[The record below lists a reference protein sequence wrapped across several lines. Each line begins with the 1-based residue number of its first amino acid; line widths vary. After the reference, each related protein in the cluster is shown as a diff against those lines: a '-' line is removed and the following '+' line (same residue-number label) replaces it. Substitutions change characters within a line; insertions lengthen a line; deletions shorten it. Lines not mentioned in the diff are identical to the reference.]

1 MAQPAR
7 RPLTTGESLMAV
19 ARSWRLLS
27 VSLLSFP
34 SGLPLGVVWM
44 AIPAWLAMEGIDIKV
59 VGLITLSQAP
69 WSVKFLWA
77 PLMDRWAPPF
87 LGRKRGWIFLTQASL
102 LALGL
107 ALAAASHRPVN
118 VVLVGVLALLTA
130 FTSASQDIAY
140 DAYAVEV
147 LHREEH
153 GLAVGAR
160 NAFARGAIF
169 LSGRVSITAAAWM
182 GWPAVHRLMAL
193 LYLPAM
199 LVSWRAPEP
208 EQALKPVQ
216 SLRDAVWGPFVSFLG
231 QHRALEILAF
241 VILYK
246 LSDNLTQALTGPFL
260 VQMGFNAVDIGVAN
274 GTIGLV
280 TFVGGTFLGG
290 LLTDSVG
297 LGRALWICGFLQ
309 IFSNLGYAAVAVA
322 GVNRPVMYSAIAF
335 EMGTSGMGTGA
346 FGVLL
351 LRLTEKRFSATQFAL
366 LSSLFAIPRVFS
378 GPVAGVMADAMGWRD
393 FYVSTLLAGVPGLVM
408 LWRFVPWHVRD
419 PQFHVAEPR
428 RGRPLGRAAL
438 VAWAVVAGLGAGL
451 AGLATMAALAGLKAV
466 RTGGAFDL
474 VHRMAVLVRPA
485 STGDVITAV
494 SLVLT
499 ALTVALATAATLAAR
514 RGSRPSGME
523 LEAGA

>member
-1 MAQPAR
+1 MAQAAA
-7 RPLTTGESLMAV
+7 RPLTTGESLKAV
-19 ARSWRLLS
+19 AGSWRLLS

-87 LGRKRGWIFLTQASL
+87 LGRKRGWIFLTQAAL
-102 LALGL
+102 LVLGL

-130 FTSASQDIAY
+130 FASASQDIAY

-147 LHREEH
+147 LRREEH

-160 NAFARGAIF
+160 NAFARAALF
-169 LSGRVSITAAAWM
+169 LSGRVSITASAWI
-182 GWPAVHRLMAL
+182 GWPAVQRLLAV

-199 LVSWRAPEP
+199 LVTWRAPEP
-208 EQALKPVQ
+208 EQSAQPVQ

-241 VILYK
+241 VVLYK

-260 VQMGFNAVDIGVAN
+260 VQMAYNAVDIGVAN
-274 GTIGLV
+274 GTVGLV

-290 LLTDSVG
+290 LLTDRVG

-309 IFSNLGYAAVAVA
+309 IFSNLGYAAVAMV
-322 GVNRPVMYSAIAF
+322 GVNRPVMYSAIGF
-335 EMGTSGMGTGA
+335 EMLCSGLGTGA

-351 LRLTEKRFSATQFAL
+351 LRLTERRFSATQFAL

-378 GPVAGVMADAMGWRD
+378 GPVAGIMVDAIGWRD
-393 FYVSTLLAGVPGLVM
+393 FYVSTLLAGIPGLVM
-408 LWRFVPWHVRD
+408 LWRFVPWSVRE
-419 PQFHVAEPR
+419 PSFHVAEPR
-428 RGRPLGRAAL
+428 RGKPLSHAR
-438 VAWAVVAGLGAGL
+438 LGAWSVLCGSVAAVLSLL
-451 AGLATMAALAGLKAV
+451 AMAALAGLKSM
-466 RTGGAFDL
+466 RSGGAFDL
-474 VHRMAVLVRPA
+474 SRRVGALLEPA
-485 STGDVITAV
+485 NTGDAVTAV
-494 SLVLT
+494 GLVLT
-499 ALTVALATAATLAAR
+499 GLVACLATAATLAAR
-514 RGSRPSGME
+514 RGTIAAGME
-523 LEAGA
+523 KAPQA

>member
-1 MAQPAR
+1 MSEVEPQRLSAGA
-7 RPLTTGESLMAV
+7 SLRAV
-19 ARSWRLLS
+19 AGSWRLLS

-44 AIPAWLAMEGIDIKV
+44 AIPAWLAMEKVDIKV

-77 PLMDRWAPPF
+77 PLMDRWAPPL
-87 LGRKRGWIFLTQASL
+87 LGRKRGWIFLAQAAL

-107 ALAAASHRPVN
+107 GLAAASHHPVN
-118 VVLVGVLALLTA
+118 VALVGVLALLTA
-130 FTSASQDIAY
+130 FASASQDIAY

-160 NAFARGAIF
+160 NAFARAAIF
-169 LSGRVSITAAAWM
+169 LSGRVSITAAAWS
-182 GWPAVHRLMAL
+182 GWAAVQGALAL

-199 LVSWRAPEP
+199 LVTWRAPEP
-208 EQALKPVQ
+208 ERPAKPVG
-216 SLRDAVWGPFVSFLG
+216 SLRDAVWLPFVSFLG

-241 VILYK
+241 VVLYK

-260 VQMGFNAVDIGVAN
+260 VQIGFGPVDVGVAN
-274 GTIGLV
+274 GTIGLLAIV
-280 TFVGGTFLGG
+280 AGTFLGG
-290 LLTDSVG
+290 LLTDRVG
-297 LGRALWICGFLQ
+297 LGRALWICGLLQ

-393 FYVSTLLAGVPGLVM
+393 FYISTLLAGVPGLVM
-408 LWRFVPWHVRD
+408 LWRFVPWGVRE
-419 PQFHVAEPR
+419 PSFHVAEPR
-428 RGRPLGRAAL
+428 RGVPLGDGAILGFSLAA
-438 VAWAVVAGLGAGL
+438 ALGAGL
-451 AGLATMAALAGLKAV
+451 AGLAAMGALAGLKAA
-466 RTGGAFDL
+466 RAGGVFDL
-474 VHRMAVLVRPA
+474 AQRMATILKPA
-485 STGDVITAV
+485 GTGDAFTAV
-494 SLVLT
+494 SLVLL
-499 ALTVALATAATLAAR
+499 ALTVGLATAATLVAH
-514 RGSRPSGME
+514 RGAGAGGME
-523 LEAGA
+523 AEPRA